1 MNEDFY
7 EVLGVPRTA
16 SADDIKKAY
25 RRLAREFHPD
35 TNPDDD
41 EAERRFKEIANAYE
55 VLSDPDKRAQY
66 DRFGAGGM
74 GGAAGFGGGNDAFGD
89 IFEAFFGQNPFGGG
103 ASGRGGPPAGADIEV
118 IVDITFEQAVLGGES
133 NVELKLPVACDACEA
148 TGAAP
153 GTHTEPCT
161 TCQGSG
167 QVQRV
172 RQSLLGQMVSASP
185 CPACMGFGQVVPSPC
200 ETCRGEG
207 RRTEDKSFAIEIP
220 PGVDNGARLRLS
232 GRGAAG
238 PRGGGRG
245 DLYVLLRVANHERF
259 RREGD
264 ELVEELWIPMT
275 QAALG
280 ARLDYATL
288 DGDEELVIPAGTIT
302 GEEFRLR
309 GRGVP
314 RLNRRGRGDLVVR
327 VIVETPTDL
336 TSDQE
341 ALIREVAE
349 LRGEEV
355 APADEGWLK
364 RIRSAFS

>member
-35 TNPDDD
+35 TNPDDE

-66 DRFGAGGM
+66 DRFGAAGVGAGG
-74 GGAAGFGGGNDAFGD
+74 GFGGGNDAFGD

-118 IVDITFEQAVLGGES
+118 IVDITFEQAVLGGET

-153 GTHTEPCT
+153 GTHTEPCA

-172 RQSLLGQMVSASP
+172 RQSILGQMVSASP
-185 CPACMGFGQVVPSPC
+185 CPACMGWS
-200 ETCRGEG
+200 
-207 RRTEDKSFAIEIP
+207 
-220 PGVDNGARLRLS
+220 
-232 GRGAAG
+232 
-238 PRGGGRG
+238 
-245 DLYVLLRVANHERF
+245 
-259 RREGD
+259 
-264 ELVEELWIPMT
+264 
-275 QAALG
+275 
-280 ARLDYATL
+280 
-288 DGDEELVIPAGTIT
+288 
-302 GEEFRLR
+302 
-309 GRGVP
+309 
-314 RLNRRGRGDLVVR
+314 
-327 VIVETPTDL
+327 
-336 TSDQE
+336 
-341 ALIREVAE
+341 
-349 LRGEEV
+349 
-355 APADEGWLK
+355 
-364 RIRSAFS
+364 